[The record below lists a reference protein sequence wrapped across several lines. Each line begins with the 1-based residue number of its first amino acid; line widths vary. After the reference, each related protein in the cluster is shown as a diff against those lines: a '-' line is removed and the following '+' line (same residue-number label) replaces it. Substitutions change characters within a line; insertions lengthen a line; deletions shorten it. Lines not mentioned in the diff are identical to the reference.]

1 MENLSVGSSRPT
13 VLGCSCANKSPPSF
27 VPTRPSALSGPCQT
41 SFHWAPAAM
50 TPGISETVTRFSG
63 LGCGKAPPVLCCA
76 TAVPLR
82 TRADPRKQHAIVPI
96 DFRFISSPISLARRP
111 ATKDRPVE
119 RSRFQ
124 PQQLRRIGLG
134 HLHNVRLGDAMCHQ
148 TFVERQQPI
157 SMERIVG
164 LTQVG

>member
-1 MENLSVGSSRPT
+1 SVAKMENLSVGSSRPT

-41 SFHWAPAAM
+41 SFHWAPAVM
-50 TPGISETVTRFSG
+50 TPGIPVTVTCFSG
-63 LGCGKAPPVLCCA
+63 GGCGTAPPVLCCA
-76 TAVPLR
+76 TARPLR
-82 TRADPRKQHAIVPI
+82 TRVDPRKQHAIVPI
-96 DFRFISSPISLARRP
+96 VFRFISSPNWLACRP

-134 HLHNVRLGDAMCHQ
+134 HLHIVRLGDAMRDQ
-148 TFVERQQPI
+148 SF
-157 SMERIVG
+157 
-164 LTQVG
+164 